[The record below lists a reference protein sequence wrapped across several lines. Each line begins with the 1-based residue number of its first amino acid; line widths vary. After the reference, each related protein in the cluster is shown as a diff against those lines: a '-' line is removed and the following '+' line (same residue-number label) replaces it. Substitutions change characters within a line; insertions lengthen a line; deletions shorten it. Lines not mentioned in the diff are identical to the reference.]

1 MKNAADQ
8 NMDAKDTVITGEDT
22 TRWVMEKK
30 VDAAVVV
37 ITDGESS
44 GRKKRS
50 SMSWKTTKKNW
61 RRNYKQWK
69 KR

>member
-44 GRKKRS
+44 ERKTR
-50 SMSWKTTKKNW
+50 
-61 RRNYKQWK
+61 
-69 KR
+69 